1 MIEHRI
7 VRQHAPELRSV
18 EDAAP
23 VLTGYGAVFNRYS
36 RNLGG
41 FVEVVAPG
49 TFAETLTRSSVVG
62 LVNHDPNWLL
72 GTTDSRSLFVTED
85 ATGLAYAMTLDMTDP
100 DAQRAAAKIESGKM
114 PGSSFSFRTVSDEWS
129 QTDQG
134 FPLRTLTAV
143 ELYDVG
149 PVTMPAYRATEEQG
163 AQTALRS
170 LAAAIDAPFDDVLAA
185 AQANELRKF
194 LPSNRAVE
202 HVDETDRPAAP
213 TVPVAR
219 LRRSLDLAD
228 REVSDRLR
236 VAGIA
241 VP

>member
-1 MIEHRI
+1 M
-7 VRQHAPELRSV
+7 LFRS
-18 EDAAP
+18 
-23 VLTGYGAVFNRYS
+23 
-36 RNLGG
+36 
-41 FVEVVAPG
+41 
-49 TFAETLTRSSVVG
+49 
-62 LVNHDPNWLL
+62 
-72 GTTDSRSLFVTED
+72 
-85 ATGLAYAMTLDMTDP
+85 
-100 DAQRAAAKIESGKM
+100 
-114 PGSSFSFRTVSDEWS
+114 
-129 QTDQG
+129 
-134 FPLRTLTAV
+134 
-143 ELYDVG
+143 
-149 PVTMPAYRATEEQG
+149 
-163 AQTALRS
+163 
-170 LAAAIDAPFDDVLAA
+170 APFDDVLAA